1 MCAPSATLLMV
12 WLTPA
17 SSRVCLRPPP
27 APIVSS
33 STAMGARALRRVL
46 PTSARGMPAA
56 QPRQT
61 TAAITARPRATSGSP
76 RNFKVRARV
85 LSGANATLAKVLPS
99 IRITGNRMISSDTPK
114 LGWRGALG
122 GALNKAPISAGSSTC
137 RRLDSQLPYSGP
149 ARITAGTARQKP
161 SNMVRPRSA
170 CNAPTAISGPG

>member
-27 APIVSS
+27 APMVSS

-61 TAAITARPRATSGSP
+61 TAAITARPRAISGSP
-76 RNFKVRARV
+76 RNFKVNATGF
-85 LSGANATLAKVLPS
+85 SGDMATLAKVLPS
-99 IRITGNRMISSDTPK
+99 IKITGSKMISNDTPK

-122 GALNKAPISAGSSTC
+122 GALNNAPMSAGSSTC
-137 RRLDSQLPYSGP
+137 MRLDSQLP
-149 ARITAGTARQKP
+149 
-161 SNMVRPRSA
+161 
-170 CNAPTAISGPG
+170 